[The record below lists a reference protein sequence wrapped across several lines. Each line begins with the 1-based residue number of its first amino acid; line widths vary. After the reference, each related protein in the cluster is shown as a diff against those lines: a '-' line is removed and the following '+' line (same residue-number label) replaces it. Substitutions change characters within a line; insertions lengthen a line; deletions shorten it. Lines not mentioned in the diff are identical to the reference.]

1 MKEQYQKEISQ
12 IHVPGE
18 LLDRTRRAMV
28 QEEERLKVQQSH
40 DKVIYMM
47 KAVGAAA
54 VVLVSVTA
62 VVLGFGSHNDEQTGI
77 GMQLSGKEDVQLQS
91 IERNQHVGIGEI
103 AESILEKIEDFFKKD
118 EP

>member
-1 MKEQYQKEISQ
+1 MKEQYQEEISQ

-28 QEEERLKVQQSH
+28 QEEERLKAQQSH

-54 VVLVSVTA
+54 VVLVSVMA

-91 IERNQHVGIGEI
+91 IERNQHVGIEEI
-103 AESILEKIEDFFKKD
+103 AENILEKIEDFFKKD

>member
-1 MKEQYQKEISQ
+1 MKEQYQKEMSQ

-18 LLDRTRRAMV
+18 LLDRTRRGMV
-28 QEEERLKVQQSH
+28 REEERLKVQQSH
-40 DKVIYMM
+40 DKVIYLT

-54 VVLVSVTA
+54 VVFVSVTA
-62 VVLGFGSHNDEQTGI
+62 VVLGFGRHNDEQTGM
-77 GMQLSGKEDVQLQS
+77 GMQLSGKEEVQLQS
-91 IERNQHVGIGEI
+91 IERNQHVGIEEI